1 MKMKDFLRDAAREN
15 NKRKFNRRE
24 IIVKYRGTDG
34 EKTLRRATD
43 GAAGYDIYAKE
54 TVVIKPGERKLITTG
69 LRMKMGK
76 NIYAQVF
83 PRSGMAIKHG
93 VFCLT
98 GVIDHDYIGN
108 IKVLLINMG
117 ERDYAVEKDKNAIAQ
132 VVFLRNEHPKF
143 VRTKRLKKTRRNT
156 NGFGSTDTVQVCDG
170 EREYNEEEDG
180 GRC

>member
-1 MKMKDFLRDAAREN
+1 MSPVTKNETLSQKGSVPNRQFSILARHCIRWFKSHLN
-15 NKRKFNRRE
+15 
-24 IIVKYRGTDG
+24 
-34 EKTLRRATD
+34 
-43 GAAGYDIYAKE
+43 
-54 TVVIKPGERKLITTG
+54 
-69 LRMKMGK
+69 
-76 NIYAQVF
+76 
-83 PRSGMAIKHG
+83 H
-93 VFCLT
+93 
-98 GVIDHDYIGN
+98 
-108 IKVLLINMG
+108 VLLINMG